1 MLPTTQKIKFK
12 LFRMASIY
20 FFSHISCPDTLNLW
34 IHQTH
39 GFVHTIETLYNAIL
53 SIWDSIISLGHYEY
67 LTIHQNPPEMYI
79 KPFLDLLN
87 KMTAL
92 FCTPT
97 AFYNNFYY
105 STYSNISTLCVYV
118 SSLWVTKKKKK
129 NSIYSSLH
137 SCSLPPPLSPL
148 LPLPTWGPLYYQMK
162 ELNKCLWK

>member
-79 KPFLDLLN
+79 KPFLDLLD

-118 SSLWVTKKKKK
+118 SSLWVTKKNKTKQYLFI
-129 NSIYSSLH
+129 SAFMFSSSSSFSTFTSPHLRPTI
-137 SCSLPPPLSPL
+137 LPD
-148 LPLPTWGPLYYQMK
+148 
-162 ELNKCLWK
+162 ERA